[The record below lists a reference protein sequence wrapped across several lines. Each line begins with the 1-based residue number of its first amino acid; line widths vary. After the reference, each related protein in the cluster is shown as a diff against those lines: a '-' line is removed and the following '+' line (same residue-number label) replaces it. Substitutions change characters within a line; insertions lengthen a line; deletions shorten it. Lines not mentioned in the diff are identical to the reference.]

1 VQLDRTQIVIRARSM
16 TEIGDLAMMVIHRFP
31 AATIF
36 GSLLGALPWAIA
48 NALLI
53 GWIPIREFA
62 ESLQDYQTQFEIS
75 RYTFLM
81 IALVTLQAPI
91 AGALTTIWVGRAVF
105 EPRVSL
111 RAAWQDLKRSGW
123 RLVWTLGVIR
133 GPLPL
138 MMILASGWGQPFNW
152 VREVLLP
159 LGFLMWA
166 GFIRGRRPFLPE
178 ILLLERCPLR
188 SRDPGTITLRR
199 RNAALH
205 DPLTSELIGRF
216 MLVSLTLTAIGLG
229 FYYAIVWFRG
239 VMFGHWE
246 ASPLVQLVLFP
257 LALWAVAGLS
267 VLVRFLSYLDSRIRL
282 EGWEV
287 DLAVRAEAERLAGA
301 DERAG
306 LVVGTT
312 PPKVGGLGGV
322 GVLSGVGDGPSGQ
335 TAIVA
340 SSLAP
345 RIGLSGWIALILG
358 AGFAASPPAHA
369 ASRTAVGLTNG
380 VAVAVADDAGS
391 VPLALPPDSNWFDRS
406 AGRVVPIDLRTREV
420 DNANRRSDWEDK
432 PQPWNMSGP
441 NVSFDFPL
449 LRVIG
454 WVGLVLAIFIAVA
467 VLLFLYSRFEPT
479 VLGGKTESD
488 PQQAWAKD
496 DQTQRRMEQLP
507 AEIRVESLD
516 PRSEAERLMR
526 LGRLDGAIAALF
538 AHQLILLD
546 RCGWLRLSRG
556 KTNQRYLGET
566 RVHSATGQEL
576 LAQTVMAFEA
586 SYFGKLP
593 PTAERFA
600 RLWADNAKLEAA
612 ANRAR
617 EAVA

>member
-1 VQLDRTQIVIRARSM
+1 MQLDRTQIVIRARSM

-62 ESLQDYQTQFEIS
+62 ESLRDFQTQLEIS

-111 RAAWQDLKRSGW
+111 RAAWQDIKRSGW

-138 MMILASGWGQPFNW
+138 MLILASGWGQPFHW
-152 VREVLLP
+152 LREVLLP
-159 LGFLMWA
+159 LCFLMWA

-239 VMFGHWE
+239 VMFGYWE

-306 LVVGTT
+306 LVVGAA
-312 PPKVGGLGGV
+312 PPTAGGLGRIG
-322 GVLSGVGDGPSGQ
+322 SGPSGQ

-340 SSLAP
+340 GSLAT
-345 RIGLSGWIALILG
+345 RIGLSGWLALILA

-369 ASRTAVGLTNG
+369 ADSATVDSTGSKAAAV
-380 VAVAVADDAGS
+380 DAES

-420 DNANRRSDWEDK
+420 DNANRRSDWEEK
-432 PQPWNMSGP
+432 PQPWNISGP
-441 NVSFDFPL
+441 KVNFGFPL
-449 LRVIG
+449 VRVIG
-454 WVGLVLAIFIAVA
+454 WVGLVLAIFLAVA

-479 VLGGKTESD
+479 VLGGQSESD
-488 PQQAWAKD
+488 PRQAWADD

-507 AEIRVESLD
+507 AEVRVASLD

-526 LGRLDGAIAALF
+526 LGRLDQAIAALF

-566 RVHSATGQEL
+566 RIHSATGQEL

-600 RLWADNAKLEAA
+600 RLWADNAKLEATV
-612 ANRAR
+612 NRAR